1 MSQEPART
9 TANDRLGAKNSA
21 GGRRVRLPIRRKLL
35 AAFMAAIALPLL
47 VIAVYVRI
55 WTERSLESRALND
68 VAVACEQA
76 ARAVESALAGAR
88 GDVTLLSRS
97 PEVMALAE
105 SAMRGDGELMEAS
118 RERVEGLFLA
128 LSETKL
134 VYNQVRFIDLS
145 GREVVR
151 VDSNRRRAWVVP
163 HEELQD
169 KSQRYYF
176 QKTVALEPGHVYVSP
191 LDLNRE
197 RGEIERP
204 YRPVIRYATPVF
216 VGEESAGI
224 VVTNMFGNVFLD
236 PIRDYGSEETGVQA
250 LVDQD
255 GFYLG
260 HSQRKKEWGGPNDLD
275 TGEGLRRDYGEAA
288 ETVLRREAGTI
299 DIEQCVASYR
309 RIRPCLWDE
318 HRYWVLMQEVPK
330 RVALAPVRTF
340 RLALGTVFAISLL
353 GALALSVYLSRRLSD
368 PLREVER
375 GAQLIGNGELSHR
388 VVVDTGDEVE
398 ALAESFNQMASR
410 LAEVRAQEQLA
421 LLGRMAAGVVH
432 DIRNP
437 LTSIKGFADLLV
449 STDDREERREF
460 GEIVQEDTDRI
471 LSMVQEL
478 LDFSRGGTADLRLKT
493 VSLRGFL
500 ERVADT
506 LRRDMERV
514 GVAVELGPIDD
525 APVNLDVSRMT
536 RMILNIASNAREAM
550 QREGGVFTIEAH
562 RLDGTVRIAL
572 QDTGPG
578 IPEEVAYTLFEPFV
592 TSGKENGTGLGL
604 AICKQIV
611 EAHGGTISFDDSAP
625 RGARFVV
632 ELPVATG
639 EMPRAVE

>member
-1 MSQEPART
+1 
-9 TANDRLGAKNSA
+9 
-21 GGRRVRLPIRRKLL
+21 
-35 AAFMAAIALPLL
+35 
-47 VIAVYVRI
+47 
-55 WTERSLESRALND
+55 
-68 VAVACEQA
+68 
-76 ARAVESALAGAR
+76 
-88 GDVTLLSRS
+88 
-97 PEVMALAE
+97 
-105 SAMRGDGELMEAS
+105 
-118 RERVEGLFLA
+118 
-128 LSETKL
+128 
-134 VYNQVRFIDLS
+134 
-145 GREVVR
+145 
-151 VDSNRRRAWVVP
+151 
-163 HEELQD
+163 
-169 KSQRYYF
+169 
-176 QKTVALEPGHVYVSP
+176 
-191 LDLNRE
+191 
-197 RGEIERP
+197 
-204 YRPVIRYATPVF
+204 
-216 VGEESAGI
+216 
-224 VVTNMFGNVFLD
+224 
-236 PIRDYGSEETGVQA
+236 
-250 LVDQD
+250 
-255 GFYLG
+255 
-260 HSQRKKEWGGPNDLD
+260 
-275 TGEGLRRDYGEAA
+275 
-288 ETVLRREAGTI
+288 
-299 DIEQCVASYR
+299 
-309 RIRPCLWDE
+309 
-318 HRYWVLMQEVPK
+318 
-330 RVALAPVRTF
+330 
-340 RLALGTVFAISLL
+340 VFAISLL

-398 ALAESFNQMASR
+398 ALAESFNQMARR
-410 LAEVRAQEQLA
+410 LTEVRAQEQLA

-460 GEIVQEDTDRI
+460 GAIVQEDTDRI

-506 LRRDMERV
+506 LRRDLERV

-536 RMILNIASNAREAM
+536 RMVLNIASNARESM

-611 EAHGGTISFDDSAP
+611 EAHGGTISFDDSVP

-639 EMPRAVE
+639 EMPKAVE